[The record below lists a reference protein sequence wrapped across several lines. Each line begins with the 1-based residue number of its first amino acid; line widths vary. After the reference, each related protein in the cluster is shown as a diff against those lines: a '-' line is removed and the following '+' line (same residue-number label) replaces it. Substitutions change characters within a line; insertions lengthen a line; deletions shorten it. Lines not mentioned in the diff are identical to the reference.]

1 MEPYMTRTLK
11 VSLAS
16 VLLVFLASGTAYAD
30 GDSVPS
36 NTVRV
41 GVYYI
46 HYHSSADDL
55 SGPYVPSGV
64 NLAVEDVQTLYLA
77 YVRRLSVHFDA
88 ELALGIPPLTKTD
101 GRGPALL
108 GSVPYNGQVIS
119 AARWLAPTVLL
130 NYKFFDDSAPLRPY
144 IGIGV
149 NYVNFYDRRSTEA
162 GSAASGGPTSI
173 SLPSSWGPAGT
184 VGLRYQ
190 LPGHWS
196 FYASYSMSMVNSRL
210 TANTAGVIRTSEI
223 HFGPQALVFAVG
235 YSF

>member
-1 MEPYMTRTLK
+1 MNKAISIAVTCSAL
-11 VSLAS
+11 LA
-16 VLLVFLASGTAYAD
+16 AAAAHAD
-30 GDSVPS
+30 SDSVPD

-77 YVRRLSVHFDA
+77 YVRRLSVHFDV
-88 ELALGIPPLTKTD
+88 ELAAGYPPLTKTD
-101 GRGPALL
+101 GRGPSQL
-108 GSVPYNGQVIS
+108 GSVPYNGVEIS
-119 AARWLAPTVLL
+119 TARWFAPTLLL
-130 NYKFFDDSAPLRPY
+130 NYKFFDDSSPLRPY

-149 NYVNFYDRRSTEA
+149 NYVNFYDRRSTAA
-162 GSAASGGPTSI
+162 GNAASGGPTSI

-184 VGLRYQ
+184 AGLRYQ
-190 LPGHWS
+190 LPGNWS
-196 FYASYSMSMVNSRL
+196 FYASYSASMVNTKL

-223 HFGPQALVFAVG
+223 HFGPQALVFSVG